1 MRNRGKRP
9 LVRNSQT
16 MSSEPLLSI
25 TRLQKTVNR
34 RMVLDIDRFELS
46 ATRGVM
52 LRGPNGAGKTMLLK
66 IIAGLLPPDHAE
78 IQIDCH
84 AGDWREVVS
93 QLRSS
98 IVYLHQQP
106 YLFDRSVA
114 ANIAYGLRRR
124 GMSRLDT
131 ARLVTDSLEWAGLAH
146 LSERNAR
153 QLSGGEKQRVA
164 LTRARVL
171 SPKILLLDEPLSG
184 MDRDARQ
191 RTTELLQSLRAAG
204 AGLVITSHELDSSDA
219 SWDAEF
225 ELNDG
230 RLTILRDA
238 PLAAV

>member
-1 MRNRGKRP
+1 M
-9 LVRNSQT
+9 
-16 MSSEPLLSI
+16 MSSEPLLTI
-25 TRLQKTVNR
+25 TGLQKTVNR

-46 ATRGVM
+46 ATRGVL
-52 LRGPNGAGKTMLLK
+52 LRGPNGAGKTTLMK
-66 IIAGLLPPDHAE
+66 IAAGLLAPDHGE
-78 IQIDCH
+78 IQIDSY
-84 AGDWREVVS
+84 AGAWRRVAS
-93 QLRSS
+93 RLRSN

-124 GMSRLDT
+124 GVSKTDT
-131 ARLVTDSLEWAGLAH
+131 ARLVMESLEWAGLAH

-171 SPKILLLDEPLSG
+171 SPRILLLDEPLSG
-184 MDRDARQ
+184 MDRDARR

-204 AGLVITSHELDSSDA
+204 AGLVIASHELDSSDG

-225 ELNDG
+225 ELSDG
-230 RLTILRDA
+230 RLTRLRDA
-238 PLAAV
+238 PVTAV